1 MGKKEYL
8 DASTAKIFNS
18 DAKVMVTT
26 ELESHID
33 ERTDSFRE
41 IGYDDETSE
50 QKATQLMG
58 ETDTVAAQFGELHN
72 DFYNPVF
79 DIIYFVVWTGLLG
92 GLFYLFKEY
101 VFGDCG
107 LSSLL
112 LSGVCLSFA
121 LMTGYSVISLFR
133 NRLLPI
139 IFSFF
144 GTVLTGVFNYFLLVE
159 LDKNMGKRFS
169 NLISFIFSTDI
180 PDKSNYYDTKKIIL
194 CISLFSVVA
203 ILTFLFS
210 LIYYIKVKRL
220 DNTKT
225 DNKVM
230 HLLVRFSAVLAVVA
244 FVFCVLFSVKCYFDL
259 NKWKNEYKEAYEYV
273 MALSQNCSTK
283 EEIIDYVNKSD
294 YPFEEHTAK
303 DGSITGFGYS
313 HNLVYIDISFD
324 KIDSREE
331 LKADYIE
338 SVNSTMEK
346 LDKIMKDT
354 YKNSAYTKSEVYK
367 KIFVD
372 YKAKLLDDMDR
383 SIDIYYYDQN
393 FCTIFFTEDL
403 DNFNSSYDLIS
414 TSFLRVSEKE
424 EEIFRLPENNTDNNS
439 KKYDF
444 YTHFKPTKFQV
455 YFRLSDYMKC
465 RYDFS
470 YVFGKGDYKHVEE
483 CSAYRNDENTEK
495 LCTVVDHFI
504 DVAKHNPDK
513 TPQELAKLTGARLE
527 IPEVTEDEYDKMYSA
542 LGKVFDNVKEN
553 SYDVKTK
560 FVFDDCYFAIAGRP
574 YQIIFAYGKYGKLI
588 DIAYVSASDVYIN
601 TTDDKTSEKR
611 VTINGKYYD
620 KLGRVYSDSDY
631 VPYYTSDGRKFYF
644 YCKTI
649 EDKTHTSGDTKE
661 YYLTDRKSAFYKTE
675 SCYIDE
681 DGYLYFNNGNL
692 KYDEDSGKFKSSNG
706 HYYTKA
712 FETSWDTDGNPITQS
727 KDYEAPSLF

>member
-8 DASTAKIFNS
+8 DASTAKIFNP
-18 DAKVMVTT
+18 DAKAMVTT
-26 ELESHID
+26 ELGSHID
-33 ERTDSFRE
+33 EHTDFFKE

-79 DIIYFVVWTGLLG
+79 DIIYFALWTALLG

-112 LSGVCLSFA
+112 ISGVCLSFA
-121 LMTGYSVISLFR
+121 LMTGYSAVSLFR

-159 LDKNMGKRFS
+159 LDKNMGKSFS

-180 PDKSNYYDTKKIIL
+180 PDKSNYFETKKIIL
-194 CISLFSVVA
+194 IISLFSVIA
-203 ILTFLFS
+203 IITFLFS

-225 DNKVM
+225 DNKIM
-230 HLLVRFSAVLAVVA
+230 HLFVRFSAVLTVVA
-244 FVFCVLFSVKCYFDL
+244 FVFCVFFSVKCYFDL
-259 NKWKNEYKEAYEYV
+259 NKWKSEYKEAYEYV
-273 MALSQNCSTK
+273 IALSQNCSTK

-294 YPFEEHTAK
+294 YPLEERTAK
-303 DGSITGFGYS
+303 DGSITGFDYS

-324 KIDSREE
+324 NIKSREE
-331 LKADYIE
+331 IKADYIE
-338 SVNSTMEK
+338 SVNSTKEK
-346 LDKIMKDT
+346 LDTMMKDT
-354 YKNSAYTKSEVYK
+354 YKNSSFTESEGYK
-367 KIFVD
+367 KTFAD
-372 YKAKLLDDMDR
+372 YKAKLLDDLDKY
-383 SIDIYYYDQN
+383 IDSQYYDQN
-393 FCTIFFTEDL
+393 FCTIYFAEDL

-414 TSFLRVSEKE
+414 TSFLRVNEKE
-424 EEIFRLPENNTDNNS
+424 EEIFRLPENNTNNNA

-444 YTHFKPTKFQV
+444 YTNFKPTKLQV

-465 RYDFS
+465 RYDFT
-470 YVFGKGDYKHVEE
+470 YVFGKGKYKNVEE
-483 CSAYRNDENTEK
+483 CFAFRDDDNTEK
-495 LCTVVDHFI
+495 LCTVVDNFI
-504 DVAKHNPDK
+504 DAAKKNPDIS
-513 TPQELAKLTGARLE
+513 PQELAELTGAKLE
-527 IPEVTEDEYDKMYSA
+527 LPEMTKEEHNKMYSS
-542 LGKVFDNVKEN
+542 LGRAFDTAKEM

-560 FVFDDCYFAIAGRP
+560 FVFDDCYLTIAGRP
-574 YQIIFAYGKYGKLI
+574 FKIVFAYGKYDKLI
-588 DIAYVSASDVYIN
+588 EISYISDSDVYIN
-601 TTDDKTSEKR
+601 VTDDNTSEKR
-611 VTINGKYYD
+611 VTINGRYYD
-620 KLGRVYSDSDY
+620 KLGMVYSDSEY

-649 EDKTHTSGDTKE
+649 EDDDNTTDNTKE
-661 YYLTDRKSAFYKTE
+661 YYLTDRKSAFYKAE

-706 HYYTKA
+706 RYYTKA
-712 FETSWDTDGNPITQS
+712 FETSWDTDGKPITQS